1 MGRRKEKFITKLKN
15 WVFTFI
21 LVGIMLFWVQ
31 GYTNASGLKFVQIS
45 DDHFL
50 KDSPNTT
57 FKMTAE
63 SPKLLDD
70 AIDQVNFT
78 PNVNFVMFTGDLID
92 KPFEK
97 ELHAILPHLKNLT
110 VPWYFAFGNHDICVG
125 GYLTKS
131 MYLSI
136 LRENNPN
143 FTFEKPYYS
152 FVPKKGYK
160 VIVLDSII
168 DTEITANGYIYP
180 EQLKWLDE
188 ELKNSQKDIVLIFMH
203 VPVIEPFPSPNHK
216 MRNAGE
222 VQAIIEKYK
231 NPIGVFTGHY
241 HAAKIIQNNNV
252 LYVSTPSLVSY
263 PNAFRVINIENRRNK
278 VIFNIEFKE
287 TRLKNV
293 QKLAKLMVFSS
304 SIYSGEEKDQNGVF
318 VIKKQR
324 GVNE

>member
-1 MGRRKEKFITKLKN
+1 
-15 WVFTFI
+15 
-21 LVGIMLFWVQ
+21 
-31 GYTNASGLKFVQIS
+31 
-45 DDHFL
+45 
-50 KDSPNTT
+50 
-57 FKMTAE
+57 
-63 SPKLLDD
+63 
-70 AIDQVNFT
+70 
-78 PNVNFVMFTGDLID
+78 
-92 KPFEK
+92 
-97 ELHAILPHLKNLT
+97 
-110 VPWYFAFGNHDICVG
+110 
-125 GYLTKS
+125 
-131 MYLSI
+131 
-136 LRENNPN
+136 
-143 FTFEKPYYS
+143 
-152 FVPKKGYK
+152 
-160 VIVLDSII
+160 
-168 DTEITANGYIYP
+168 
-180 EQLKWLDE
+180 
-188 ELKNSQKDIVLIFMH
+188 MH

-293 QKLAKLMVFSS
+293 QKLAKLMVFAS

>member
-1 MGRRKEKFITKLKN
+1 MKRRKENFITKLKN

-21 LVGIMLFWVQ
+21 LVGVMLFWVQ

-45 DDHFL
+45 DSHFL
-50 KDSPNTT
+50 QNSPNTT
-57 FKMTAE
+57 FKMINE

-70 AIDQVNFT
+70 AIEQVNLM

-97 ELHAILPHLKNLT
+97 ELHAVLPHLKNLNVT
-110 VPWYFAFGNHDICVG
+110 WYFAFGNHDICVG

-136 LRENNPN
+136 LRENNPT
-143 FTFEKPYYS
+143 FTFDKPYYS

-168 DTEITANGYIYP
+168 DTEITANGYIYA
-180 EQLKWLDE
+180 EELKWLDE
-188 ELKNSQKDIVLIFMH
+188 ELNNSQKDIVLIFMH

-241 HAAKIIQNNNV
+241 HAAKITQNNNV

-293 QKLAKLMVFSS
+293 QKLAKLMVFAS